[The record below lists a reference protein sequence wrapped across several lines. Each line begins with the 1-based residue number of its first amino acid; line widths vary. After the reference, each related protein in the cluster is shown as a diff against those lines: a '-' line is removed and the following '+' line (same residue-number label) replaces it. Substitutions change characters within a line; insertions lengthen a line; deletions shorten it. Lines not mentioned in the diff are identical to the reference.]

1 VRGVV
6 RALFQKG
13 RKARYPL
20 GYVPG
25 AFHNQTMALHIVR
38 AILRMTPWCH
48 YPCTRALIGLP
59 GIDCQERLK
68 MRSITVFISIALVG
82 AFTPM
87 LKTPAAEDA
96 SRSMDQIM
104 SQHEMPSTDD
114 NRISLH
120 LAPEMKQHQLSMMRS
135 HLTAI
140 QSIIGLLSAG
150 DFDQAAQIAHTRLGL
165 TEQMKMMC
173 AMPGNEQF
181 RRLGLAFH
189 NSADTLG
196 DTLKTKDLDKSL
208 HALHTTMG
216 YCVQCHATFRQ

>member
-1 VRGVV
+1 M
-6 RALFQKG
+6 K
-13 RKARYPL
+13 
-20 GYVPG
+20 
-25 AFHNQTMALHIVR
+25 
-38 AILRMTPWCH
+38 
-48 YPCTRALIGLP
+48 
-59 GIDCQERLK
+59 
-68 MRSITVFISIALVG
+68 SITLFISIALIA

-87 LKTPAAEDA
+87 LEAPAAEDA
-96 SRSMDQIM
+96 SRSMDRIM
-104 SQHEMPSTDD
+104 SQHEIPSTAD
-114 NRISLH
+114 NRIPLR
-120 LAPEMKQHQLSMMRS
+120 LAPELKQHQLSIMRS

-189 NSADTLG
+189 NSADALG
-196 DTLKTKDLDKSL
+196 DTLKTKNLDKSL
-208 HALHTTMG
+208 HALHATMG